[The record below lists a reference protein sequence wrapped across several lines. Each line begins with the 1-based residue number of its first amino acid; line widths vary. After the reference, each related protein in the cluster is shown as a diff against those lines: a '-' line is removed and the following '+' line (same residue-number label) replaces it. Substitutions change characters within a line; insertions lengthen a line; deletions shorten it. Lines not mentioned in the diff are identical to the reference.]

1 MPPGI
6 HDNLKAAYEDVAY
19 VGRPNP
25 WTHPGRLAAIGS
37 LFGLSPPDPE
47 GARVLE
53 VGCGD
58 GANLLPMA
66 ALMPGA
72 RFTGCDF
79 SSLLMG
85 RANEMR
91 RGLGLANVE
100 LVEGDLRAVAD
111 SLGTFD
117 YIIAHGFYSWVPPDV
132 RDAFLALA
140 SRHLAPG
147 GLVYVSYNVLP
158 GCFVRQIGW
167 DAIKLENVGAKNA
180 RERLDG
186 ARRIRRDLA
195 EAWAGAGGM
204 AGLLASEFAD
214 DPDRTDSALYHDDMA
229 GVNQPVYFTTF
240 VRHVGAHGLGF
251 LAEAA
256 TGTMGAGGLPPEL
269 QSIIAA
275 ADPLSRE
282 QYIDFARLRRFRQ
295 SVLAAARDV
304 SQAQLAPQALERL
317 HVSAVTGVI
326 QDRVANGTR
335 PGVDLLVDVLA
346 EHYPGSIAGAE
357 LVEALVARGIPANE
371 ARGFLLRGCFAG
383 ACELHAGPIPVAQH
397 VSERPR
403 AFGVAR
409 WQAARS
415 DIVTNLR
422 HEGVRLDEDDARQ
435 VLAAADGTRD
445 REGIAAVLGP
455 RPDAARIAGECLER
469 FAFTGLLEARVPS
482 KAPQR

>member
-1 MPPGI
+1 MFPEI
-6 HDNLKAAYEDVAY
+6 HASLKAAYEDVAY

-25 WTHPGRLAAIGS
+25 WTDPDRLAAIGS
-37 LFGLSPPDPE
+37 LFGLAPPDPAS
-47 GARVLE
+47 ARVLE

-66 ALMPGA
+66 ARMSGA
-72 RFTGCDF
+72 RFTGCDY
-79 SSLLMG
+79 SALLMG

-91 RGLGLANVE
+91 HGLGLANVE
-100 LVEGDLRAVAD
+100 LLEGDLRAVSD
-111 SLGTFD
+111 SLGKFD

-147 GLVYVSYNVLP
+147 GLVFVSYNVLP

-167 DAIKLENVGAKNA
+167 DAIRFENADASTAAA
-180 RERLDG
+180 RLGG
-186 ARRIRRDLA
+186 ARSIRRDLA
-195 EAWAGAGGM
+195 EAWAGAGDM
-204 AGLLASEFAD
+204 AGLLASELAD
-214 DPDRTDSALYHDDMA
+214 DADRTDSALYHDDMS

-240 VRHVGAHGLGF
+240 VRHAGAHGLGYI
-251 LAEAA
+251 AEAA

-269 QSIIAA
+269 QSIVAA

-295 SVLAAARDV
+295 SVLATARDV
-304 SQAQLAPQALERL
+304 SRAQLAPQALDRL
-317 HVSAVTGVI
+317 HFSAVTGVI
-326 QDRVANGTR
+326 QDRVATGTR
-335 PGVDLLVDVLA
+335 PGADLLVDVLA
-346 EHYPGSIAGAE
+346 EHYPGSIGGAE
-357 LVEALVARGIPANE
+357 LVEALVARGVPANE
-371 ARGFLLRGCFAG
+371 ARGRLLRGCFAG
-383 ACELHAGPIPVAQH
+383 ACEVHVSPIPAAQR
-397 VSERPR
+397 VPERPR

-422 HEGVRLDEDDARQ
+422 HEGVRVDEEDARQ
-435 VLAAADGTRD
+435 VLVAADGTRD
-445 REGIAAVLGP
+445 HERIAAVLGP

-469 FAFTGLLEARVPS
+469 FAFTGLLEA
-482 KAPQR
+482 